1 MTGNLKQLKL
11 YDDKDSD
18 FVVHAR
24 FKDIVFPDSDIVIT
38 TCHGYLCITSISM
51 EPDVD
56 GDFLID
62 QFEMLLPYL
71 KWFLG
76 VKTRFALRPD
86 NGGYPPGTMSDIIQL
101 DPDNELYVFRGANH
115 VNRGLMMYSL
125 ENRKRAS
132 YINPRVKQGFDLYDI
147 YFEQCGL
154 LEIFLKIQKEYEEG
168 KLT

>member
-1 MTGNLKQLKL
+1 MNNKLVQLKL
-11 YDDKDSD
+11 YNENDPD
-18 FVVHAR
+18 FSVHAR
-24 FKDIVFPDSDIVIT
+24 FKDIAFPYKDLVISIY
-38 TCHGYLCITSISM
+38 HGYLCITSISM

-56 GDFLID
+56 GDYLIG
-62 QFEMLLPYL
+62 QFEILLPYL

-76 VKTRFALRPD
+76 VKTLFALRPD
-86 NGGYPPGTMSDIIQL
+86 NGGYPPGTMSDIVQL

-132 YINPRVKQGFDLYDI
+132 YINPRVEQSFNLYDL

-154 LEIFLKIQKEYEEG
+154 LEIF
-168 KLT
+168 